1 MEAALR
7 EMRMGNLRAKMA
19 RCQQDCMVLARESSS
34 FHLTLEDRIAISR
47 MEAETIRQ
55 RDYLQWMLGHYEH
68 QG

>member
-1 MEAALR
+1 
-7 EMRMGNLRAKMA
+7 
-19 RCQQDCMVLARESSS
+19 MVLARELSS
-34 FHLTLEDRIAISR
+34 FHLILEDRIAISR